1 MKITYK
7 TKDYRTITE
16 DVRIIRIYDADGNE
30 YRINLD
36 KEHGLEILVE
46 SGKAVIEPRVS
57 NHLTLYTKE

>member
-7 TKDYRTITE
+7 TLDYRTITE
-16 DVRIIRIYDADGNE
+16 DVRNICIEDKGGNE

-36 KEHGLEILVE
+36 FEHGLEILVE

-57 NHLTLYTKE
+57 NHLTLYTKP

>member
-7 TKDYRTITE
+7 TQDYRTITE
-16 DVRIIRIYDADGNE
+16 DVRIIRIYDADNNE

-57 NHLTLYTKE
+57 NHLILSTKE

>member
-7 TKDYRTITE
+7 TQDYRTITE
-16 DVRIIRIYDADGNE
+16 DVHIVRIYDADNNE

-46 SGKAVIEPRVS
+46 NGKAVIEPRVS
-57 NHLTLYTKE
+57 NYLTLYTKE